1 MSGDKAHVRAS
12 ERTAADEHEP
22 ACYPPRRTIHR
33 IPKPARP
40 RTDGRAIDVEIA
52 HLQKLMGDLAMGMR
66 NLRTLRP
73 APFDLTRRVVEHAA
87 KIRAVEAKLFRLR
100 QGRLL

>member
-1 MSGDKAHVRAS
+1 MSGDKTHVRAS

-40 RTDGRAIDVEIA
+40 RTDGRAIDVEIEHA
-52 HLQKLMGDLAMGMR
+52 AKLLRDLRAGMR
-66 NLRTLRP
+66 NLRNIRP
-73 APFDLTRRVVEHAA
+73 EPSDLERRVIEHAA
-87 KIRAVEAKLFRLR
+87 KIHSVEAKLFRLR